1 MTTTDSDT
9 KSMNHEPQTTRDG
22 TQSIRCGL
30 VAVLGKP
37 NVGKSTLM
45 NKMVGFKLS
54 AVTSKPQTTRNR
66 IMGVVTKEAGQIVF
80 VDTPGVHK
88 ARRALNRY
96 LIDQALDAIDDV
108 DVALLMVTAQDRP
121 DRSDLSLITDRL
133 DQAGVVP
140 MLVINKIDR
149 LKRHTELLPIMDAW
163 SKAAPFETIVPVS
176 ALKDKGL
183 GHLETA
189 ILDALPLGPALFPE
203 DMLTDRPEQWLA
215 AELIREQV
223 MDRMQQ
229 ELPYSVAVHVAR
241 FDERP
246 EHHDVFIEATIFVE
260 RESQKPIV
268 VGHGGRTIK
277 DVGTAARKEISA
289 MLGRPVHLK
298 LWVKVERDW
307 TKDPRGLKK
316 MGYI

>member
-1 MTTTDSDT
+1 MTTTDSDAT
-9 KSMNHEPQTTRDG
+9 PMNHEQMTTTDESRAFH
-22 TQSIRCGL
+22 CGL
-30 VAVLGKP
+30 VAVLGRP

-45 NKMVGFKLS
+45 NQMVGFKLS

-80 VDTPGVHK
+80 VDTPGVHR

-96 LIDQALDAIDDV
+96 LIDQALDVIDDI
-108 DVALLMVTAQDRP
+108 DVAVLMVTARDRP
-121 DRSDLSLITDRL
+121 DHADLNLIMERL

-149 LKRHTELLPIMDAW
+149 VKRHTDLLPIMEAW
-163 SKAAPFETIVPVS
+163 SKAARFETIIPVS

-183 GHLETA
+183 DRLESA
-189 ILDALPLGPALFPE
+189 ILDTLPEGPALFPD

-223 MDRMQQ
+223 MARLEQ
-229 ELPYSVAVHVAR
+229 ELPYSIAVRVTK
-241 FDERP
+241 FQDRP
-246 EHHDVFIEATIFVE
+246 DQQDVVMEATIFVE

-268 VGHGGRTIK
+268 VGRGGKTIK
-277 DVGTAARKEISA
+277 DVGVAARKEITA

-307 TKDPRGLKK
+307 TRDPRGLKK